1 MTSLF
6 DGSVGHVKN
15 VSFGLGIIGFCG
27 CLIGWFV
34 APRDFFVA
42 YLFGHF
48 FFLGLSLGSLALLM
62 IHHLTAGDWGY
73 AVRRFLE
80 SAVGKVPLLACLVET
95 ISYEFSTLSPWET
108 RPVVSAAE
116 TLQIYL
122 NPPGFVLRTAIVFAV
137 WIIMARQLLKWSA
150 EQDVTVSLEPTRKM
164 RTLSGPG
171 LVIYPV
177 TMTFAAVDWL
187 MSMEADWYST
197 MFPVLICIGQV
208 LSALALVILLLA
220 WAARSSPLGPLANEK
235 NFHKLGNLL
244 LAFTMMWA
252 YLAFGQLLVIW
263 SGNLPHEISWYLHRI
278 SGGWRWIAIFIALFH
293 FFVPFFLLLMRAAKQ
308 RRRILAGIGACVLA
322 AHIVAVWWTIAP
334 GIYTKHFYVGWLAP
348 AAFLGIGGIYAFAFL
363 KDLANLR
370 AAEEADLDSYGWID
384 RNSGTVRIPIDRAM
398 QLLLERGLPDVGT
411 GQTPLS
417 LMQSRP
423 GESATPPQLLKSP

>member
-1 MTSLF
+1 MNSIL
-6 DGSVGHVKN
+6 DCSIGRAKN
-15 VSFGLGIIGFCG
+15 VSLGSGIIGLIG
-27 CLIGWFV
+27 CIIGWFI

-80 SAVGKVPLLACLVET
+80 SAVGNLLLLALLFVP
-95 ISYEFSTLSPWET
+95 IFFGLAQLYPWQD
-108 RPVVSAAE
+108 RAVVAADE
-116 TLQIYL
+116 TLRLTQIYL
-122 NPPGFVLRTAIVFAV
+122 NPTGFALRTAIVFAI

-150 EQDVTVSLEPTRKM
+150 EQDATASLEPTRKM

-197 MFPVLICIGQV
+197 MFPILICIGQV
-208 LSALALVILLLA
+208 LSALAFVILLLA
-220 WAARSSPLGPLANEK
+220 WAAPSSPLGALATEE

-278 SGGWRWIAIFIALFH
+278 SDGWKWIAVFIALFH
-293 FFVPFFLLLMRAAKQ
+293 FFIPFFLLLMRPAKKN
-308 RRRILAGIGACVLA
+308 RRNLAGIAACVLA
-322 AHIVAVWWTIAP
+322 THIVAVWWTIAP
-334 GIYTKHFYVGWLAP
+334 SIYTKHFHLGWLAP
-348 AAFLGIGGIYAFAFL
+348 AAFLGIGGIYAFTFL
-363 KDLANLR
+363 KNLEARRLVPQNDPRLAV
-370 AAEEADLDSYGWID
+370 AVP
-384 RNSGTVRIPIDRAM
+384 T
-398 QLLLERGLPDVGT
+398 
-411 GQTPLS
+411 
-417 LMQSRP
+417 
-423 GESATPPQLLKSP
+423 

>member
-1 MTSLF
+1 MNAIL
-6 DGSVGHVKN
+6 DGSDRRAKN
-15 VSFGLGIIGFCG
+15 VSLGLGIIGISG
-27 CLIGWFV
+27 CLIGWFI

-80 SAVGKVPLLACLVET
+80 SAVANLPLLALLFVP
-95 ISYEFSTLSPWET
+95 IFFGLSNLYPWQN
-108 RPVVSAAE
+108 RGVVSADE
-116 TLQIYL
+116 TLKMYL
-122 NPPGFVLRTAIVFAV
+122 NPAGFVFRTAMVFAV
-137 WIIMARQLLKWSA
+137 WIIMAGRLLKWSA
-150 EQDVTVSLEPTRKM
+150 EQDLTVSLEATRKM
-164 RTLSGPG
+164 RMLSGPG

-197 MFPVLICIGQV
+197 MFPILICIGQL

-220 WAARSSPLGPLANEK
+220 WAAPSSALAPLATEK
-235 NFHKLGNLL
+235 AFHDLGNLL

-263 SGNLPHEISWYLHRI
+263 SGNLPHEISWYLHRVAD
-278 SGGWRWIAIFIALFH
+278 GWRWIAIFIALFH
-293 FFVPFFLLLMRAAKQ
+293 FFVPFFLLLMRAAKE
-308 RRRILAGIGACVLA
+308 RGRMLARIAACVLA

-334 GIYTKHFYVGWLAP
+334 GIYAKHFYVGWLAP

-363 KDLANLR
+363 KN
-370 AAEEADLDSYGWID
+370 
-384 RNSGTVRIPIDRAM
+384 
-398 QLLLERGLPDVGT
+398 LERRRLVPQND
-411 GQTPLS
+411 PRLALS
-417 LMQSRP
+417 VP
-423 GESATPPQLLKSP
+423 T

>member
-1 MTSLF
+1 MKSIF
-6 DGSVGHVKN
+6 DDSVGHAKN
-15 VSFGLGIIGFCG
+15 VSLGLGIIGFCG

-34 APRDFFVA
+34 APRDFFV
-42 YLFGHF
+42 
-48 FFLGLSLGSLALLM
+48 
-62 IHHLTAGDWGY
+62 
-73 AVRRFLE
+73 
-80 SAVGKVPLLACLVET
+80 
-95 ISYEFSTLSPWET
+95 
-108 RPVVSAAE
+108 
-116 TLQIYL
+116 
-122 NPPGFVLRTAIVFAV
+122 V

-220 WAARSSPLGPLANEK
+220 WAARSSVLGSLASEE

-263 SGNLPHEISWYLHRI
+263 SGNLPHDISWYLHRI
-278 SGGWRWIAIFIALFH
+278 SCRWKWIAIFIALFH
-293 FFVPFFLLLMRAAKQ
+293 FFVPFFLLLMRAAKK
-308 RRRILAGIGACVLA
+308 RRPILARIAACVLA
-322 AHIVAVWWTIAP
+322 AHIVAVWWTIAAS
-334 GIYTKHFYVGWLAP
+334 IYTKHFYVGCLAP
-348 AAFLGIGGIYAFAFL
+348 AEFLGIVGIYSFAFL
-363 KDLANLR
+363 KNLETMTIVPKNDPRLELAVP
-370 AAEEADLDSYGWID
+370 
-384 RNSGTVRIPIDRAM
+384 T
-398 QLLLERGLPDVGT
+398 
-411 GQTPLS
+411 
-417 LMQSRP
+417 
-423 GESATPPQLLKSP
+423 

>member
-1 MTSLF
+1 MNSIL
-6 DGSVGHVKN
+6 DRSVGRAKN
-15 VSFGLGIIGFCG
+15 ISLGLGIIGLAG
-27 CLIGWFV
+27 CLIGWFA

-42 YLFGHF
+42 YLCGHF

-80 SAVGKVPLLACLVET
+80 SAVGNLPLMALLFVPIFFGLAQL
-95 ISYEFSTLSPWET
+95 YPWKNPEI
-108 RPVVSAAE
+108 VAANE
-116 TLQIYL
+116 TLRETQIYL
-122 NPPGFVLRTAIVFAV
+122 NPAGFVLRTAIVFAI
-137 WIIMARQLLKWSA
+137 WIIMGRQLLKWSA
-150 EQDVTVSLEPTRKM
+150 EQDATVSLEPTRKM

-197 MFPVLICIGQV
+197 MFPVLICIGQI

-220 WAARSSPLGPLANEK
+220 WAARSSPLSALASEE

-278 SGGWRWIAIFIALFH
+278 SDGWKWIAIFIALFH
-293 FFVPFFLLLMRAAKQ
+293 FFVPFFLLLMRPAKK
-308 RRRILAGIGACVLA
+308 RRRILASIAACVFA
-322 AHIVAVWWTIAP
+322 AHLVATWWTIAP
-334 GIYTKHFYVGWLAP
+334 SVYTKHVYVGWFAP

-363 KDLANLR
+363 KNLGTKQLIPQNDPRLAI
-370 AAEEADLDSYGWID
+370 AVP
-384 RNSGTVRIPIDRAM
+384 T
-398 QLLLERGLPDVGT
+398 
-411 GQTPLS
+411 
-417 LMQSRP
+417 
-423 GESATPPQLLKSP
+423 

>member
-1 MTSLF
+1 MNSIL
-6 DGSVGHVKN
+6 DGSVGRAKN
-15 VSFGLGIIGFCG
+15 VSLGLGVIGLCG

-48 FFLGLSLGSLALLM
+48 FFLSLSLGSLALLM

-80 SAVGKVPLLACLVET
+80 SAVGNLPLLALLFVP
-95 ISYEFSTLSPWET
+95 IFFGLANLYPWQN
-108 RPVVSAAE
+108 RAVVAADE
-116 TLQIYL
+116 TLRVTRIYL

-197 MFPVLICIGQV
+197 MFPVLLCIGQV

-220 WAARSSPLGPLANEK
+220 WAARSSPLIPLTGEET
-235 NFHKLGNLL
+235 FHNLGNLL

-252 YLAFGQLLVIW
+252 YLAFGQLLIVW

-278 SGGWRWIAIFIALFH
+278 SDGWRWVAIFIALVQ
-293 FFVPFFLLLMRAAKQ
+293 FFIPFFLLLMRPVKK
-308 RRRILAGIGACVLA
+308 RRRVLA
-322 AHIVAVWWTIAP
+322 SVAICVFVAHIIAIWWTIAP
-334 GIYTKHFYVGWLAP
+334 SVHTKEFYVGWLGF
-348 AAFLGIGGIYAFAFL
+348 AAFFGIGGIWSAAFL
-363 KDLANLR
+363 
-370 AAEEADLDSYGWID
+370 
-384 RNSGTVRIPIDRAM
+384 RN
-398 QLLLERGLPDVGT
+398 LERR
-411 GQTPLS
+411 PLVP
-417 LMQSRP
+417 LNDPRFALAVP
-423 GESATPPQLLKSP
+423 A

>member
-1 MTSLF
+1 MKSIF
-6 DGSVGHVKN
+6 DDSVGHAKN
-15 VSFGLGIIGFCG
+15 VSLGLGIIGFCG

-80 SAVGKVPLLACLVET
+80 SAVSNLPLLALLFVP
-95 ISYEFSTLSPWET
+95 IFFGLSNLYPWQK
-108 RPVVSAAE
+108 RAVVSADE

-177 TMTFAAVDWL
+177 TMTFAALDWL
-187 MSMEADWYST
+187 MSLEKDWYST
-197 MFPVLICIGQV
+197 MFAVMICIGQM
-208 LSALALVILLLA
+208 LSALAFVILLLSIGTRTRQFA
-220 WAARSSPLGPLANEK
+220 PIISIEETL
-235 NFHKLGNLL
+235 HKIGNLL
-244 LAFTMMWA
+244 LAFTMLWA
-252 YLAFGQLLVIW
+252 YLEFGQLLITW
-263 SGNLPHEISWYLHRI
+263 SGNLPNEISWYLNRVA
-278 SGGWRWIAIFIALFH
+278 GGWRWMWVFLFLFNFFI
-293 FFVPFFLLLMRAAKQ
+293 PFFLLLMRPVK
-308 RRRILAGIGACVLA
+308 RRVQTLATVAGCILV
-322 AHIVAVWWTIAP
+322 AHIDDVWWTMAP
-334 GIYTKHFYVGWLAP
+334 SLHP
-348 AAFLGIGGIYAFAFL
+348 
-363 KDLANLR
+363 
-370 AAEEADLDSYGWID
+370 
-384 RNSGTVRIPIDRAM
+384 
-398 QLLLERGLPDVGT
+398 ERV
-411 GQTPLS
+411 
-417 LMQSRP
+417 
-423 GESATPPQLLKSP
+423 

>member
-1 MTSLF
+1 MNSIL
-6 DGSVGHVKN
+6 DCSIGRAKN
-15 VSFGLGIIGFCG
+15 VSLGIGIIALIGCI
-27 CLIGWFV
+27 IGWFI

-80 SAVGKVPLLACLVET
+80 SAVGNLPLLALLFGP
-95 ISYEFSTLSPWET
+95 IFFGLAHLYPWQDRT
-108 RPVVSAAE
+108 VVAADE
-116 TLQIYL
+116 TLRLTQIYL
-122 NPPGFVLRTAIVFAV
+122 NPTGFALRAATVFAI

-150 EQDVTVSLEPTRKM
+150 EQDATASLEPTRKM

-220 WAARSSPLGPLANEK
+220 WTAPSSPLGALATEE

-278 SGGWRWIAIFIALFH
+278 SDGWKWIAVFIALFH
-293 FFVPFFLLLMRAAKQ
+293 FFIPFFLLLMRPAKKN
-308 RRRILAGIGACVLA
+308 RRNLASIAACVLA
-322 AHIVAVWWTIAP
+322 THIVAVWWTIAP
-334 GIYTKHFYVGWLAP
+334 SIYTKHFHLGWLAP
-348 AAFLGIGGIYAFAFL
+348 AAFLGIGGIYAFTFL
-363 KDLANLR
+363 KNLEARRLVPQNDPRLAV
-370 AAEEADLDSYGWID
+370 AVP
-384 RNSGTVRIPIDRAM
+384 T
-398 QLLLERGLPDVGT
+398 
-411 GQTPLS
+411 
-417 LMQSRP
+417 
-423 GESATPPQLLKSP
+423 